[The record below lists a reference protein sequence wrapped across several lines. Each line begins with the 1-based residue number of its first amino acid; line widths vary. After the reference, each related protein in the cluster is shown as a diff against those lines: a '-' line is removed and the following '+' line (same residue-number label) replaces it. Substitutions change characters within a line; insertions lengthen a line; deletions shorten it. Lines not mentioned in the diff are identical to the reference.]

1 MKIKTLTKICIN
13 LLLAVVVF
21 SVLYCVNFAVSWINS
36 LDYSNMLYITLPFV
50 GLSICCLVTFGII
63 AERVEEK
70 RQMEIRRKKR
80 MFVLKRAYA
89 NRNNIIY
96 LKRAPKLDLF
106 KEAC

>member
-1 MKIKTLTKICIN
+1 MKINTLTKICIN
-13 LLLAVVVF
+13 LLLAVVAF
-21 SVLYCVNFAVSWINS
+21 SALYCVNFALSWINS
-36 LDYSNMLYITLPFV
+36 LDYGNMLSMTLPFV
-50 GLSICCLVTFGII
+50 GLAIVCLIAFGII

-80 MFVLKRAYA
+80 MFVLKRAYE

-96 LKRAPKLDLF
+96 LKRATKLDLF